1 MVDWI
6 KISKDKYAK
15 SIIIDNQSHVFT
27 LTLQSI
33 GVYSRGLAWVLR
45 GYLLKEDEIL
55 ASYWI
60 KDDRYKNSVKSS
72 EENRLWLEPALLIN
86 ATKIIEKIT
95 KLFLKQ

>member
-1 MVDWI
+1 MADWV

-15 SIIIDNQSHVFT
+15 NTVIDNKSHIFT

-33 GVYSRGLAWVLR
+33 GVYSGGLSWVLK

-60 KDDRYKNSVKSS
+60 RDDGYNNALKSS
-72 EENRLWLEPALLIN
+72 EENKLWLEPAILIN
-86 ATKIIEKIT
+86 ANKIVGKVT
-95 KLFLKQ
+95 KLFLK